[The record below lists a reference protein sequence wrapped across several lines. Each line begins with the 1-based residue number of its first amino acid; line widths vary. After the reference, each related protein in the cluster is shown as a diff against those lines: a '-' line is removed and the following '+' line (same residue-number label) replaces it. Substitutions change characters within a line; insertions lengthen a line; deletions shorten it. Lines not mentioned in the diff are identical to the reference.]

1 MKKQILFFD
10 IDGTLLNH
18 KGSVNPS
25 TKEALVKLRENGHL
39 CFVCTGRTKCMVPK
53 AIFELNFDGFVYGGG
68 TSVEHEGR
76 KIVDYVLPY
85 ELVVKGATILN
96 KYKVS
101 FLFEGTDFVYMEE
114 SAMEDPRTYFSVFVK
129 SLGDI
134 AKVIHDYH
142 EVKASKITLLVSRDM
157 SREEFLNMQEELSE
171 EFDVIIHESMNSK
184 VLTDGLI
191 ELMPKGYSKATG
203 IHDVITHLEMGMET
217 TIGIG
222 DSNNDL
228 EMFAYVETAV
238 CMGNGTEKA
247 KELADYVTTEIDQD
261 GIYKAVEHLGLL

>member
-18 KGSVNPS
+18 KGDVNPS
-25 TKEALVKLRENGHL
+25 TKEALKKLQENGHL
-39 CFVCTGRTKCMVPK
+39 CFVCTGRTRCMVPK
-53 AIFELNFDGFVYGGG
+53 VIHQLKFDGFVYGGG
-68 TSVEHEGR
+68 TSVEYKG
-76 KIVDYVLPY
+76 KNIVDFELPY
-85 ELVVKGATILN
+85 ELVVKAATMLN
-96 KYKVS
+96 KHKVS
-101 FLFEGTDFVYMEE
+101 YLFEGSSYVYLEE
-114 SAMEDPRTYFSVFVK
+114 SATADPRTYFSVFVK
-129 SLGDI
+129 SLGET
-134 AKVIHDYH
+134 AKVIKDYH
-142 EVKASKITLLVSRDM
+142 EVRASKITMLVSRDM
-157 SREEFLNMQEELSE
+157 SKEEFLNMRDELSE
-171 EFDVIIHESMNSK
+171 DFDVIIHESMNSK

-203 IHDVITHLEMGMET
+203 IHDAITHLQMGMET

-228 EMFAYVETAV
+228 EMLAYVETAI

-261 GIYKAVEHLGLL
+261 GIYKAMEHLGLL